1 MNSMEYAK
9 QMIPEADREYRVM
22 FRLADAEHMTTD
34 EIVERGKKKS
44 ERIFGVPEGNVVEN
58 REYLAAN
65 YTDPSFVKGMIVV
78 IVMVVLA
85 GILTIYS
92 IYYVSMIPKVQE
104 YGKLKAIGSTKR
116 QIRQMVS
123 VKECWLRRLPPG
135 RIAYQ

>member
-1 MNSMEYAK
+1 
-9 QMIPEADREYRVM
+9 
-22 FRLADAEHMTTD
+22 
-34 EIVERGKKKS
+34 
-44 ERIFGVPEGNVVEN
+44 
-58 REYLAAN
+58 
-65 YTDPSFVKGMIVV
+65 MIVV

-116 QIRQMVS
+116 QIRQMVFR
-123 VKECWLRRLPPG
+123 EGAGYGACPPC

>member
-1 MNSMEYAK
+1 MKSSDLNKEKKMYFVMNSMEYAK

-34 EIVERGKKKS
+34 EIEERGK
-44 ERIFGVPEGNVVEN
+44 EIGEDFGVPEGNVVEN

-92 IYYVSMIPKVQE
+92 ILLCVYDTKSTGIWKIKSHRLHQKTDSADGIP
-104 YGKLKAIGSTKR
+104 
-116 QIRQMVS
+116 
-123 VKECWLRRLPPG
+123 
-135 RIAYQ
+135 